1 MNTLRLH
8 SKLKKIVFLIYTFV
22 REDKK
27 KLNNKFNI
35 VWQKCVI
42 CGLLTSQVVIK
53 LKVISNV

>member
-27 KLNNKFNI
+27 KS
-35 VWQKCVI
+35 VI
-42 CGLLTSQVVIK
+42 NLILCGK
-53 LKVISNV
+53 NV

>member
-27 KLNNKFNI
+27 NLNNKFNI
-35 VWQKCVI
+35 VWQKRVI